1 MENFQDFLRQFGER
15 FNELSQ
21 GKKVAALSLVA
32 LAMASLLVMSLWL
45 KTPDYQLLYA
55 NLSSEDAG
63 AIVDKLKSQ
72 KIPFELSNQGKT
84 IRIASDMLHEVRLQL
99 ASEGLPEGSDV
110 GLEIFDD
117 TPLGMTEFIQ
127 KLNFQRALQGELTRT
142 IKTLDAIAQVRVHLV
157 IPKDN
162 LFRKEKPRGKAS
174 ITLKMKSGKT
184 LTETQ
189 VQGIVH
195 LVSASVGGISAEDV
209 VVVDV
214 KGNLLSGGKGA
225 SVEAMMS
232 SSNFKHKTRVERALQ
247 QNIIKMLEDA
257 LGMGKVIAR
266 VSADLDFERVER
278 TEEIYDP
285 DSQVV
290 RSENLISE
298 SSAGAVPPGGIPGV
312 QALVPS
318 GESPGGVVGQ
328 AAKRNKS
335 NSVFNYEINKVVRRV
350 SKPVGEISKLSVAVM
365 IDGTI
370 TGDPPTYQPR
380 SQEDM
385 DKYAQIIRSAVGF
398 DQDRGD
404 VIQVENVQFDRSEFE
419 AQKKEIARAEQ
430 IDMGMEIGKLVV
442 ALIFLILFFTRV
454 IRPIINWMT
463 MTVEVIPEAEQLGA
477 SEFDAV
483 DEEKR
488 RLSEMA
494 SESAHV
500 RESVAEF
507 VSNDPKYT
515 ASVIRKWMREKEP
528 VKAKS

>member
-1 MENFQDFLRQFGER
+1 MENFLDFLRQFGER

-32 LAMASLLVMSLWL
+32 LALASLLVMSFWL
-45 KTPDYQLLYA
+45 KTPDFQLLYA
-55 NLSSEDAG
+55 NLSQEDAG
-63 AIVDKLKSQ
+63 AIVDKLKNQ
-72 KIPFELSNQGKT
+72 KVPFELANGGRT
-84 IRIASDMLHEVRLQL
+84 IRIASDKLHEVRLQL

-110 GLEIFDD
+110 GLEIFED
-117 TPLGMTEFIQ
+117 TPLGMTEFVQ

-142 IKTLDAIAQVRVHLV
+142 IKTLDAVAQVRVHLV

-162 LFRKEKPRGKAS
+162 LFRKDKPKGKAS
-174 ITLKMKSGKT
+174 VTLKVKAGKT

-189 VQGIVH
+189 IQGIVH
-195 LVSASVGGISAEDV
+195 LVSASVGGISAQDV
-209 VVVDV
+209 VVVDL
-214 KGNLLSGGKGA
+214 KGNLLSGGKEP
-225 SVEAMMS
+225 STEAMLS
-232 SSNFKHKTRVERALQ
+232 SSNFKHKTRVERDLQ

-257 LGMGKVIAR
+257 LGPGKVIAK
-266 VSADLDFERVER
+266 VTAALDFEKVER

-290 RSENLISE
+290 RSENQVSE
-298 SSAGAVPPGGIPGV
+298 TSTGAVPPGGVPGV

-318 GESPGGVVGQ
+318 GGAPGGVAGQ
-328 AAKRNKS
+328 AAQRNKS
-335 NSVFNYEINKVVRRV
+335 NNLFNYEINKVVRRV
-350 SKPVGEISKLSVAVM
+350 SKPLGEISKLSVAVM
-365 IDGTI
+365 IDGTLA
-370 TGDPPTYQPR
+370 GDPAEYQAR

-385 DKYAQIIRSAVGF
+385 DKYLQIVQSAVGF

-404 VIQVENVQFDRSEFE
+404 IIQVENIQFDRSELE
-419 AQKKEIARAEQ
+419 AQKESIARAEQ
-430 IDMGMEIGKLVV
+430 IDLGMEIGKLVV
-442 ALIFLILFFTRV
+442 GLVFLILFFTRI

-463 MTVEVIPEAEQLGA
+463 MSVEVVADTEQLSTGD
-477 SEFDAV
+477 FDAV

-507 VSNDPKYT
+507 VNKDPKYT
-515 ASVIRKWMREKEP
+515 AGVIRKWMRKKEP
-528 VKAKS
+528 KAKA

>member
-1 MENFQDFLRQFGER
+1 MENFLDFLRQFGER

-21 GKKVAALSLVA
+21 GKKIAALSLVA
-32 LAMASLLVMSLWL
+32 LALASLLVMSLWL

-55 NLSSEDAG
+55 NLSTEDAG

-72 KIPFELSNQGKT
+72 KIPFELSNQGRT
-84 IRIASDMLHEVRLQL
+84 IRVASDQLHEVRLQL
-99 ASEGLPEGSDV
+99 AGEGLPEGSDV

-117 TPLGMTEFIQ
+117 TPLGMTEFVQ

-142 IKTLDAIAQVRVHLV
+142 IKTLDAVAQVRIHLV

-162 LFRKEKPRGKAS
+162 LFRKDKSRGKAS
-174 ITLKMKSGKT
+174 VVLKIKSGKT
-184 LTETQ
+184 LSETQ

-195 LVSASVGGISAEDV
+195 LVSASVGGIDAQDV

-214 KGNLLSGGKGA
+214 KGNLLSGGMES

-232 SSNFKHKTRVERALQ
+232 SSNFKHKMRVERELRQ
-247 QNIIKMLEDA
+247 SIIKMLEDA

-266 VSADLDFERVER
+266 VSVDLDFEKVER

-285 DSQVV
+285 DSQVI
-290 RSENLISE
+290 RSENQISE
-298 SSAGAVPPGGIPGV
+298 SSTGAVPPGGIPGV

-335 NSVFNYEINKVVRRV
+335 NAITNYEINKVVRRV
-350 SKPVGEISKLSVAVM
+350 SKPVGEISKISVAVM
-365 IDGTI
+365 IDGSI
-370 TGDPPTYQPR
+370 AGDPPAYQPR

-385 DKYAQIIRSAVGF
+385 DKYLQIIQSAVGF

-404 VIQVENVQFDRSEFE
+404 IIQVENIQFDRTELE
-419 AQKKEIARAEQ
+419 AQKEDIAKADQ
-430 IDMGMEIGKLVV
+430 IDLALEVGKLVV
-442 ALIFLILFFTRV
+442 GLIFLVLFFTRV

-463 MTVEVIPEAEQLGA
+463 MTVEVMPEADQLGA
-477 SEFDAV
+477 TELDAV

-488 RLSEMA
+488 RLTEMA
-494 SESAHV
+494 SESARV
-500 RESVAEF
+500 RDSVAEF

-528 VKAKS
+528 KAAKS